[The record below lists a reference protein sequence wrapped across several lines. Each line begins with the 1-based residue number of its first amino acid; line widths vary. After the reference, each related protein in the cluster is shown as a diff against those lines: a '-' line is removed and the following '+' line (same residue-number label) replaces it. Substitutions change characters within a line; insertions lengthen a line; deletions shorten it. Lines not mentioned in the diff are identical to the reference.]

1 MSDTAYLALL
11 LDGPMQSWGYASR
24 FQRRTTGLYPT
35 KSGIV
40 GLICAAMGLAKD
52 SREEDQKLPRLGD
65 LRMQVVL
72 LPRPKPWIRQPQPAR
87 RSDWLEP
94 RRIEDYHTVG
104 GGFDPEV
111 QPYSVPWTASGH
123 PDKDATLSTR
133 EYLFDARFG
142 VIIEGKADIDILSE
156 AAKALRNPVW
166 GTWLGRKSCVPAAPV
181 LTGEP
186 VHSPDE
192 AWTALLTAAGLSLE
206 IPFAAFG
213 SVEEVAANEPHITVS
228 DQPVSFG
235 DGTSSGPDKRQF
247 AVRRIKLVPGHA
259 IENRQ
264 SKI

>member
-1 MSDTAYLALL
+1 MRGYLPLL
-11 LDGPMQSWGYASR
+11 IDGPMQSWGFASR

-35 KSGIV
+35 KSGVI
-40 GLICAAMGLAKD
+40 GLICAAMGLAK
-52 SREEDQKLPRLGD
+52 SSTEERQKLPRLRD

-104 GGFDPEV
+104 GGFNAAT
-111 QPYSVPWTASGH
+111 QPYAVPRTASGK
-123 PDKDATLSTR
+123 PDKDATLSRR

-142 VIIEGKADIDILSE
+142 VILAGEPDILNE

-166 GTWLGRKSCVPAAPV
+166 GSWLGRKSCVPAAPV
-181 LTGEP
+181 LAGDP
-186 VHSPDE
+186 LHSREE
-192 AWTALLTAAGLSLE
+192 AWTTLLTAVGLSLE

-213 SVEEVAANEPHITVS
+213 SVEEVAPTEAHITIR

-235 DGTSSGPDKRQF
+235 DATSSGPDKRQF
-247 AVRRIKLVPGHA
+247 AVRGILVKPG
-259 IENRQ
+259 IRQ
-264 SKI
+264 S